1 MAALPEP
8 AGQPPSE
15 AVVAAAGLPAP
26 IRLLAPP
33 AAKRAPAIMHTD
45 SKAPPM
51 KGPPPGKATAV
62 QAEPEK
68 NVFFADA
75 VAVQSIPASPD
86 VDDPHGSLLFFWQGG
101 AQGGLHR
108 PRKKP

>member
-15 AVVAAAGLPAP
+15 AVVAAAGLPTP

-33 AAKRAPAIMHTD
+33 AAKAAPVVMHTG

-51 KGPPPGKATAV
+51 KGPPPGKATTV
-62 QAEPEK
+62 QAAPQK
-68 NVFFADA
+68 NKFFADV
-75 VAVQSIPASPD
+75 VAVQSIDASPD
-86 VDDPHGSLLFFWQGG
+86 VNDPHGSLLF
-101 AQGGLHR
+101 
-108 PRKKP
+108 